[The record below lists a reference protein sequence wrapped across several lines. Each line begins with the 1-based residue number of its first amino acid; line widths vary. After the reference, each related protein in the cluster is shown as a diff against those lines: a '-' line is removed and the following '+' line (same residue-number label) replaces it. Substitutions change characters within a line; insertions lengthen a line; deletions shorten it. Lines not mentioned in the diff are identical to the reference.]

1 VSKCDDQQQVG
12 GGRTTVP
19 EGVRLAAGAE
29 DGAAGE
35 GIKKANAQAEE
46 TLALAK
52 KAMGLE
58 FVNRTLH

>member
-1 VSKCDDQQQVG
+1 MVL
-12 GGRTTVP
+12 
-19 EGVRLAAGAE
+19 GVIR
-29 DGAAGE
+29 E